1 MKTLFTLPNALL
13 LVVIVFI
20 AGCDK
25 VNEDADKLLCGSQ
38 AWWNSSDLP
47 NSLIYNDLDIVT
59 GNRTMIFEDIS
70 TPEDICTEETTTA
83 HFRAYADIL
92 PAGMTVKGKA
102 YWGNS
107 GENEITLPRT
117 TSMYESDMVIDLKP
131 QFGTNPGWIGLQIKV
146 IFPTQG
152 SFSADS
158 LFVHSKI
165 SNMAITYSYH
175 KN

>member
-1 MKTLFTLPNALL
+1 MKKLHSLSASLL
-13 LVVIVFI
+13 LVVILFI
-20 AGCDK
+20 SGCGKNDD
-25 VNEDADKLLCGSQ
+25 VPDDLLCGS
-38 AWWNSSDLP
+38 ASSWVATDLP
-47 NSLIYNDLDIVT
+47 NSLIYNDLDIVS
-59 GNRTMIFEDIS
+59 GNRTMIFEDIT

-83 HFRAYADIL
+83 TFRAYADIL

-107 GENEITLPRT
+107 GENEITLPHT
-117 TSMYESDMVIDLKP
+117 TSMYESNMVIDLKP

-158 LFVHSKI
+158 LYVQNNI
-165 SNMAITYSYH
+165 SNMTIVYTYH